1 MENRYLQSKDRR
13 DMDMRRG
20 VRGSG
25 RGRDRMSDGHYK
37 RYKEYLKR
45 THGYM
50 GEPGQEYYQNN
61 PGIDFRYKDN
71 DRERH
76 TMPMR
81 QAHTAGDYDIG
92 IRNVHTGEDHR
103 DYRDY
108 SSYGGYR
115 GSGMYNP
122 YASDFAHDRDY
133 RDYRDH
139 RSDYNDYN
147 DYNDY
152 RGRDRDYDMRDSGGS
167 EEKYHEDIKRW
178 SEKLKNKDR
187 FNIKKEDVINQ
198 AKQMGIKF
206 DEFTEDEFYV
216 VYLMMISDY
225 KTVSNEF
232 RTYLGMAK
240 EWLMDDDIEVDPS
253 EKLCI
258 YYYEI
263 VKGEGIK

>member
-1 MENRYLQSKDRR
+1 MKNRYLHSR
-13 DMDMRRG
+13 DMDMRDRDYEYHRDSRRG
-20 VRGSG
+20 M
-25 RGRDRMSDGHYK
+25 DRMSSDGHYK

-81 QAHTAGDYDIG
+81 QANTAGDYDIG

-108 SSYGGYR
+108 RDYASYGGYR

-122 YASDFAHDRDY
+122 YASDF
-133 RDYRDH
+133 
-139 RSDYNDYN
+139 RSGRDYN

-152 RGRDRDYDMRDSGGS
+152 RRDYDMRDGGGS

-178 SEKLKNKDR
+178 AEKLKKKDR

-198 AKQMGIKF
+198 AKQMGVKF

-216 VYLMMISDY
+216 VYLMMISDF